1 MSVRVA
7 VAGGSG
13 FIGRHV
19 VHALREAGHTVR
31 VLARG
36 ADPREDRPGVE
47 HRPIDL
53 GAGPLPEDQ
62 LAGCDAVVNLV
73 GIKAPRGDN
82 AFERAHVRVVEHLIE
97 AARVA
102 GIERF
107 VQISVAQAEDAT
119 GPYAQTKRAGEQRAI
134 DSGLAVTVLRPGL
147 VYGPGDDALRNL
159 VQMVR
164 LAPVVVVPRGA
175 TGPLPAIDVRDVAQA
190 VVATLARPST
200 VGRRI
205 DLVGPE
211 VLDLRGL
218 VQRVAQAL
226 ELPTLTPALPDPL
239 ARLGAAAMER
249 VMADPLLSRSQLVM
263 LTRGLPG
270 DPSHAP
276 EHLGLHPRPLDVT
289 RIQELAAGMH
299 DRLPSVR
306 LTTSRAHRQ
315 WIADRA
321 GVVPSGPPLF
331 AVAMLAIVLM
341 LGLPAVLPNV
351 WVRMTTIN
359 GGLTVLLL
367 LLGRHRWADLL
378 RPTLTRVG
386 IGLASATALYLAAD
400 LFMAGLRVGLPAL
413 AAQVDTVYA
422 WGETAPLGLRL
433 ALLGPIVLGEDLL
446 WRGAITLPLAARF
459 GAIGGCV
466 LAGAAFAVAHLTS
479 GPPLLWVA
487 ALAMGTIWSA
497 LAVRTRS
504 LVPVVVSHL
513 VWDLLVMFVRPL

>member
-1 MSVRVA
+1 MA

-19 VHALREAGHTVR
+19 VHALREAGHAVR

-47 HRPIDL
+47 HRATDL
-53 GAGPLPEDQ
+53 GAGPLPEDR
-62 LAGCDAVVNLV
+62 LADCDVVVNLV

-82 AFERAHVRVVEHLIE
+82 DFERAHVRVVEHLID
-97 AARVA
+97 AARAA

-107 VQISVAQAEDAT
+107 VHISVAQDENAT
-119 GPYAQTKRAGEQRAI
+119 GPYAQTKRVGEQHAL

-190 VVATLARPST
+190 VVATLTRPEAA
-200 VGRRI
+200 GQCI

-211 VLDLRGL
+211 VLDLRRL
-218 VQRVAQAL
+218 VRRVAQAL
-226 ELPTLTPALPDPL
+226 ELPTLIPSLPDL
-239 ARLGAAAMER
+239 VARLGATAMER
-249 VMADPLLSRSQLVM
+249 LMADPLLSRSQLVM

-276 EHLGLHPRPLDVT
+276 EHLGLRPRRLDAT
-289 RIQELAAGMH
+289 RIRELAAGVH
-299 DRLPSVR
+299 DRLPSIR

-315 WIADRA
+315 WLADRA
-321 GVVPSGPPLF
+321 GIVPGGLSVFSMAIL
-331 AVAMLAIVLM
+331 AMVLM
-341 LGLPAVLPNV
+341 LGLPAVLPDV
-351 WVRMTTIN
+351 WVRMAAIN
-359 GGLTVLLL
+359 GSLTVLLL
-367 LLGRHRWADLL
+367 LLGGRRWAQLL
-378 RPTLTRVG
+378 RPTFAGVG
-386 IGLASATALYLAAD
+386 IGLASAAGFYVAAD
-400 LFMAGLRVGLPAL
+400 LFMAGLRIGLPEL

-422 WGETAPLGLRL
+422 WGDTAPLGLRL
-433 ALLGPIVLGEDLL
+433 ALLGPIVFGEDLL
-446 WRGAITLPLAARF
+446 WRGAFTLPLAARF
-459 GAIGGCV
+459 GAVPGCV
-466 LAGAAFAVAHLTS
+466 LAGAAFAVAHLTT

-497 LAVRTRS
+497 LAIRTRS

-513 VWDLLVMFVRPL
+513 VWDLLVMFVLPL